1 MNVLIKIKFVSKRE
15 QQNVKK
21 KLRQI
26 NIKIVVKIQ
35 HQFDF
40 FQFITIIIESFS
52 LFHQFFHNNYI
63 IFILTIFAILQ
74 SFCEFFKTIV

>member
-1 MNVLIKIKFVSKRE
+1 MFKSSFINVLIKIKFVSKRE

-26 NIKIVVKIQ
+26 NIKIVIKIQ

-40 FQFITIIIESFS
+40 FEFIIIIIESFL
-52 LFHQFFHNNYI
+52 LFYQFFHDNHM
-63 IFILTIFAILQ
+63 IFTSTIFAIL
-74 SFCEFFKTIV
+74 